1 MKTPM
6 KFLSTLFFV
15 LAFGSGVAHAADAVN
30 KKCPLSGKASDGSK
44 SVKYTAEFCCGKC
57 VAKFKKDPTAY
68 AEKVAKAEKG
78 KCAFSGRAA
87 SESVDIHIAV
97 CCGKCEKKVK
107 TDPGKFF
114 AKMQKK

>member
-1 MKTPM
+1 MKTLM
-6 KFLSTLFFV
+6 KFLSTVFCV
-15 LAFGSGVAHAADAVN
+15 LAFGSGVALAVDAVN